1 VAFSHCWGKAKTL
14 KLLQGNLPQ
23 LLAGIRVSELPTSYK
38 EAIIVCRSMGFRYI
52 WIDSLC
58 IIQDS
63 RQDWQQEALTMKD
76 VYQNSTLNLCASA
89 AAENS
94 EASFKSRDPTM
105 IAPLKI
111 VPEWADGD
119 THYITK
125 FDMHDEEILYSP
137 LQSRAWVVQEYYLSH
152 RSINLTHSQMWWQC
166 RQKIACETFPSGYPE
181 GSIEP
186 TRLTFMREGQERQDF
201 SGQERQH
208 DYEWYRVVQDY
219 CRCGLTFNTDKLI
232 AFAGV
237 AQAFNRYYPQ
247 DRYIAGFWS
256 SQLPLALCWSTDNS
270 SITYRPDGY
279 IAPTW
284 SWASVKGV
292 ITVPLIQDEFC
303 YSEDEML
310 APQQVYATVLDI
322 HLEHSDP
329 QNETG
334 QLLSGQ
340 LKLECHLIGPV
351 DWKAREDET
360 FDINSGPNSETQYE
374 IAMGDARIVPDN
386 TPRDEVLHTAWWKQ
400 RAEKLAAD
408 AAEAGPDVIGYFDG
422 PENFPMPEFLVP
434 IADFLDEDGVR
445 HTFGITVYCFDDT
458 EHLYSRTGN
467 FERLVL
473 PPGIMESFPKRTIT
487 IE

>member
-23 LLAGIRVSELPTSYK
+23 LLAGIRVSDLPTSYK
-38 EAIIVCRSMGFRYI
+38 EAIVVCRSMGFRYI

-63 RQDWQQEALTMKD
+63 HQDWQQEALTMKD

-111 VPEWADGD
+111 VPEWADGEI
-119 THYITK
+119 HYITK
-125 FDMHDEEILYSP
+125 FDMNDEEILYSP

-152 RSINLTHSQMWWQC
+152 RSLNLTHSQMWWQC

-186 TRLTFMREGQERQDF
+186 TRLKFMREGQEQQDS

-237 AQAFNRYYPQ
+237 AQAFRRYYPQ
-247 DRYIAGFWS
+247 DRYIAGIWS

-292 ITVPLIQDEFC
+292 VTVPLIQDEFC
-303 YSEDEML
+303 YSEGEML
-310 APQQVYATVLDI
+310 APQEIHATVLDI
-322 HLEHSDP
+322 RLEHSDP
-329 QNETG
+329 SNETG

-360 FDINSGPNSETQYE
+360 FDIISGPNSEVQYE
-374 IAMGDARIVPDN
+374 ITMGDARIVPDN

-400 RAEKLAAD
+400 RAEKIAAD
-408 AAEAGPDVIGYFDG
+408 AAEAGPDVVGHFDG
-422 PENFPMPEFLVP
+422 PENFPMPEFLIP

-445 HTFGITVYCFDDT
+445 NTFGITVYCFDDT
-458 EHLYSRTGN
+458 EHLYARTGN

-473 PPGIMESFPKRTIT
+473 PPGIMNSFPKSIIT